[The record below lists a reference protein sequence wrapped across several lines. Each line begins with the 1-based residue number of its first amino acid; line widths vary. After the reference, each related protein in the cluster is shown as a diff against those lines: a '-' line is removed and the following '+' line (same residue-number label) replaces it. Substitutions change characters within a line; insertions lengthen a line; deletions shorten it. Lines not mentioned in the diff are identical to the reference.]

1 MKNFTLALQEV
12 PRMRNIVRMD
22 VYRVFR
28 NKMTYIL
35 LGATV
40 LLNIVVMGSFAML
53 ELSLRYIDFEALGAE
68 TVALLE
74 TTLPKDFGGYI
85 EYFFCGNLLIVF
97 LTVFA
102 LVFCSSEYQ
111 TGYIKNTAVNI
122 LPRHLTVFSKLI
134 VVAVYT
140 VITYLITGLIV
151 VIGCYLLGF
160 TKIDNLGKIIRMI
173 LLQILCNYSLTTF
186 FMMIFYITRK
196 NVIAMVTGLIYGT
209 MGNLAYAL
217 IALLVSVAFPNSDFD
232 LTKYTNLGNIIF
244 HMNTSATV
252 NDCIRA
258 AIVAVIFIGIS
269 TFFSCVSINKK
280 DIK

>member
-1 MKNFTLALQEV
+1 
-12 PRMRNIVRMD
+12 MRNIVRMD

-40 LLNIVVMGSFAML
+40 LLNIIVMGSFAML

-74 TTLPKDFGGYI
+74 TTLPNDFGGYI

-102 LVFCSSEYQ
+102 LIFCSSEYQ

-122 LPRHLTVFSKLI
+122 LPRHLTFFSKLI

-151 VIGCYLLGF
+151 MIGCYLLGF
-160 TKIDNLGKIIRMI
+160 TKIDNPGKIIRMI

-196 NVIAMVTGLIYGT
+196 NVIAMVAGLIYGT